1 MLTFLCLK
9 LFKRLLGNMLF
20 CQILKQKKKQ
30 KEKNLCIHKQTFL
43 VILKP

>member
-20 CQILKQKKKQ
+20 CQILKQKKQ